1 MSEDCQTCGT
11 AMWDLDEEG
20 NCPAC
25 SNSNE
30 GRCIC
35 AATNPFECSCGGW
48 DDVNLEDYEDG

>member
-25 SNSNE
+25 SS

-48 DDVNLEDYEDG
+48 DDVNFEDYQDD